1 MFVPQ
6 TALVKW
12 IIWENSVGTTADTL
26 SHTQP
31 FPHLQ
36 QMFEFYEQEVWI
48 YNKAVLSSHKAHI
61 NFIFP
66 SRSQMTSRP
75 PPHMLWHQW
84 KKLAKPQ
91 STAWK
96 PTRQT
101 RALLMIHSSWL
112 ASSRGWCV
120 LDNALAMDS
129 ARMEPAFVTQVI
141 ACLCL
146 QWFPAGNWRIWICLW
161 KKQISTISKDLH
173 NEKTEQ
179 FEE

>member
-48 YNKAVLSSHKAHI
+48 YNKAVLSSHI
-61 NFIFP
+61 DFIFP

-75 PPHMLWHQW
+75 LLHMLWWPW
-84 KKLAKPQ
+84 KELVEPWC
-91 STAWK
+91 TVWK
-96 PTRQT
+96 PTQPT
-101 RALLMIHSSWL
+101 KAPLMTHSSWWT
-112 ASSRGWCV
+112 SSRGWCA
-120 LDNALAMDS
+120 LEDALAMGC
-129 ARMEPAFVTQVI
+129 ARMEPAFVTQVKI
-141 ACLCL
+141 
-146 QWFPAGNWRIWICLW
+146 FGVFFTSGGF
-161 KKQISTISKDLH
+161 KG
-173 NEKTEQ
+173 
-179 FEE
+179 